1 MSTILSALAVVAAS
15 SGLLV
20 SADELATLL
29 KDPTVVVVAV
39 DSSVDNFTA
48 GHIPG
53 AHLVLYSDIAPDLN
67 GLQSEL
73 PPVET
78 LRRVLASAGI
88 SDRSKVI
95 IYGSTIAATRMFFTI
110 DYFGHPNARVLNG
123 GLSAW
128 KARGGQLEVSPPST
142 VTASSLTPKPQ
153 PDRVV
158 SADWIKERLSTP
170 TLRQAQGRPERS
182 RGAKMLLLDARPD
195 PEYTGS
201 DGGMNGMHVV
211 GHLPEAQQLVW
222 NTLLDATGKFLPD
235 AELRKKYEAIGASKD
250 TPLVSYC
257 MVGMRASVTYF
268 VARHLGYDA
277 RMYDGSIVDWSR
289 RRLPA
294 VKGR

>member
-1 MSTILSALAVVAAS
+1 LGAVAFAKAAVLGLAVQAP

-20 SADELATLL
+20 SADEVVTML

-39 DSSVDNFTA
+39 GNSVDDFTA

-53 AHLVLYSDIAPDLN
+53 ARFVLYDDIAPALN

-78 LRRVLASAGI
+78 LRRVLANAGI
-88 SDRSKVI
+88 GDRSKVI
-95 IYGSTIAATRMFFTI
+95 IYGSTIAATRMFFTL

-123 GLSAW
+123 GLAAW
-128 KARGGQLEVSPPST
+128 KARGGDIEVSPPSA
-142 VTASSLTPKPQ
+142 VAASSLTPKPQ

-158 SADWIKERLSTP
+158 SADWIMERLSTP
-170 TLRQAQGRPERS
+170 
-182 RGAKMLLLDARPD
+182 KVKLLDARPD

-211 GHLPEAQQLVW
+211 GHLPDARQLVW
-222 NTLLDATGKFLPD
+222 NTLLDASGKFLPD
-235 AELRKKYEAIGASKD
+235 AELRKKYEAIGAAKD

-257 MVGMRASVTYF
+257 MIGMRASVTYF

>member
-39 DSSVDNFTA
+39 GNSADEFTA

-53 AHLVLYSDIAPDLN
+53 ARFVLYRDIAPDID

-73 PPVET
+73 PPVDQ
-78 LRRVLASAGI
+78 LRRVLANAGI
-88 SDRSKVI
+88 SDRSKVV
-95 IYGSTIAATRMFFTI
+95 IYGSTIGATRLFFTL
-110 DYFGHPNARVLNG
+110 DYFGHPNVRVLNG
-123 GLSAW
+123 GLSSW
-128 KARGGQLEVSPPST
+128 KARGGQLEAAPPAT
-142 VTASSLTPKPQ
+142 ATASTLTPKPR

-158 SADWIKERLSTP
+158 SADWIKERLSSP
-170 TLRQAQGRPERS
+170 
-182 RGAKMLLLDARPD
+182 KMTLLDARPD
-195 PEYTGS
+195 AEFTGA
-201 DGGMNGMHVV
+201 DGGMNGMHVK
-211 GHLPEAQQLVW
+211 GHLPDAQQLVW
-222 NTLLDATGKFLPD
+222 NSLLDSSGKFLPD
-235 AELRKKYEAIGASKD
+235 AELRNRYEAIGATTG

-277 RMYDGSIVDWSR
+277 RMYDGSIVDWTR
-289 RRLPA
+289 RKLPA
-294 VKGR
+294 VMGK

>member
-1 MSTILSALAVVAAS
+1 MSTILSALAVLALSTEALSAKVDAS

-29 KDPTVVVVAV
+29 EDPTVVVVAV
-39 DSSVDNFTA
+39 GNSADEFTA
-48 GHIPG
+48 GHVPG
-53 AHLVLYSDIAPDLN
+53 ARFVLYRDIAPDLD

-73 PPVET
+73 PPIDQ
-78 LRRVLASAGI
+78 LRRVLANAGI

-95 IYGSTIAATRMFFTI
+95 VYGSTIGATRMFFTL
-110 DYFGHPNARVLNG
+110 DYFGHSNVRVLNG
-123 GLSAW
+123 GLTAW
-128 KARGGQLEVSPPST
+128 KARGGRLEAGPPPTAAAST
-142 VTASSLTPKPQ
+142 LTPKPQ

-170 TLRQAQGRPERS
+170 
-182 RGAKMLLLDARPD
+182 KIKLLDARPD
-195 PEYTGS
+195 PEFTGS

-211 GHLPEAQQLVW
+211 GHLPDAQQLVW
-222 NTLLDATGKFLPD
+222 NTLLDSTGTFLPD

-277 RMYDGSIVDWSR
+277 RMYDGSISDWSR

>member
-1 MSTILSALAVVAAS
+1 MAES

-29 KDPTVVVVAV
+29 KDPAVVVVAV
-39 DSSVDNFTA
+39 GNSPDEFAA

-53 AHLVLYSDIAPDLN
+53 ARFVLYDDIAPTLN

-73 PPVET
+73 PPIDR
-78 LRRVLASAGI
+78 LRGVLANAGI
-88 SDRSKVI
+88 SDRSRVI
-95 IYGSTIAATRMFFTI
+95 IYGSTIAATRMFFTL

-123 GLSAW
+123 GLPAW
-128 KARGGQLEVSPPST
+128 KARGGQLDVGLPAAVP
-142 VTASSLTPKPQ
+142 AAALTPKPQ

-158 SADWIKERLSTP
+158 SADWIKERLST
-170 TLRQAQGRPERS
+170 TRM
-182 RGAKMLLLDARPD
+182 KLLDARPD
-195 PEYTGS
+195 PEFTGS

-211 GHLPEAQQLVW
+211 GHLPDAQQLVW
-222 NTLLDATGKFLPD
+222 STLVDATGKFLPD
-235 AELRKKYEAIGASKD
+235 AELRKKYEAIGASTS

-289 RRLPA
+289 RKLPA

>member
-1 MSTILSALAVVAAS
+1 MSTILLGLGSWVLGLAVAAS

-39 DSSVDNFTA
+39 GNSVDDFTA

-53 AHLVLYSDIAPDLN
+53 ARLVLYDEIAPAVD

-73 PPVET
+73 PPVES
-78 LRRVLASAGI
+78 LRRVLANAGI
-88 SDRSKVI
+88 GDRSKVV
-95 IYGSTIAATRMFFTI
+95 IYGSTIAATRMFFTL

-123 GLSAW
+123 GLAAW
-128 KARGGQLEVSPPST
+128 KARGGPIEVSPPST

-158 SADWIKERLSTP
+158 SADWIMERLSTP
-170 TLRQAQGRPERS
+170 
-182 RGAKMLLLDARPD
+182 KMKLLDARPD

-201 DGGMNGMHVV
+201 DGGMNGMHVL
-211 GHLPEAQQLVW
+211 GHLPDARQLVW
-222 NTLLDATGKFLPD
+222 NTLLDSSGKFLPD
-235 AELRKKYEAIGASKD
+235 AELRKKYEAIGATKD

-257 MVGMRASVTYF
+257 LIGMRASVTYF